1 MKSPPGLSWMTS
13 IPRTSLYHGR
23 ETLGSLMRN
32 MVWLNMYVEGSDL
45 ADGAGAVDIFA
56 TLLGLSALLLLS
68 MREVRRM
75 VESIDDL
82 RRSSK
87 EPGSLS
93 GGLAL

>member
-1 MKSPPGLSWMTS
+1 
-13 IPRTSLYHGR
+13 
-23 ETLGSLMRN
+23 MRN

-45 ADGAGAVDIFA
+45 ADEVGAVDIFA
-56 TLLGLSALLLLS
+56 SSLLGLSVLLVLS
-68 MREVRRM
+68 VREVRRM